1 MADAVLPRL
10 LYIAD
15 VPVESS
21 QHGSALMFR
30 ALEQYPADRLRIIE
44 TGEASVPARRLP
56 RVAYAHLPIG
66 RRRWLNTRCH
76 GVYSAW
82 LSWRAARRADRVAA
96 SLTGFEVEAVATV
109 GHGFGWLTAAAV
121 ARLLKVPL
129 HLIVHDDWP
138 RASAIASPFR
148 SWLDRAFGDVYRRA
162 SSRLVVSPFMAEE
175 YQRRYG
181 TNGSLMYPSRSHEC
195 PVFPASPSRQIA
207 DGEMVIGYGGNAGA
221 EMVEC
226 LRVLARA
233 IHGTPA
239 RLVLFGGFNEDAQR
253 LLLAECPA
261 ISFRGL
267 VPYADMIRGL
277 RDAAD
282 VLYVPM
288 SFAAGQRDNTSI
300 LFPSK
305 LTDYTATGLPLLIHG
320 PAYASAVRWARI
332 EEGVA
337 DIVDQPGETVLRAAL
352 ERLRLDAGLRDRLAA
367 TASAAGQRCFDYTN
381 AQTALYSALRG
392 TRP

>member
-10 LYIAD
+10 LYLAD

-21 QHGSALMFR
+21 QHGSALLYR

-44 TGEASVPARRLP
+44 TGEVSVPARRL
-56 RVAYAHLPIG
+56 RQVAYAHLPIG
-66 RRRWLNTRCH
+66 RRRWLDTRLH

-82 LSWRAARRADRVAA
+82 LSWRAAGRAGRAVA
-96 SLTGFEVEAVATV
+96 SLSGFDVDAVLTV

-121 ARLLKVPL
+121 AERLNVPL
-129 HLIVHDDWP
+129 HMIVHDDWP
-138 RASAIASPFR
+138 RASAIAAPFR
-148 SWLDRAFGDVYRRA
+148 PWLDRAFGNVYRRA
-162 SSRLVVSPFMAEE
+162 GSRLVVSPFMAEE

-181 TNGSLMYPSRSHEC
+181 ADGSLMYPSRSHDC
-195 PVFPASPSRQIA
+195 PVFAARPARQIA
-207 DGEMVIGYGGNAGA
+207 GGEMAIGYGGNAGA
-221 EMVEC
+221 AMVEC
-226 LRVLARA
+226 LRGLARA

-239 RLVLFGGFNEDAQR
+239 RLVLFGGFSEHAQQ
-253 LLLAECPA
+253 LLRAESAA

-277 RDAAD
+277 REAAD

-288 SFAAGQRDNTSI
+288 SFASSQRANTSI

-320 PAYASAVRWARI
+320 PSYASAVRWAHI
-332 EEGVA
+332 ESGVA
-337 DIVDQPGETVLRAAL
+337 EVVDEPGETPLRAAL
-352 ERLRLDAGLRDRLAA
+352 ERLREDAGRRDRLAA
-367 TASAAGQRCFDYTN
+367 MAVATGQRCFNYIH
-381 AQTALYSALRG
+381 AQHALYAAL
-392 TRP
+392 TRTGS